1 MVIENVCQLIVNGI
15 LTGGIYAVLSVGLT
29 MIFGVMGIINF
40 AHGEFIML
48 GMYFSYWLSYFLGF
62 NDFVCLLL
70 VIPFSFMFGVLIQK
84 IIINPILDAPELYQV
99 FTTLGLGIVLR
110 HLALII
116 FKADIRSK
124 PMISKSLYWGSIII
138 PYGRLRAFLIAAFVI
153 GALAIFL
160 KKSYLGKAIRATAQ
174 DRKVSEMM
182 GVNIRRIYYIAFGIG
197 TVLPFYSQFIV
208 LTRIQGFSLF

>member
-84 IIINPILDAPELYQV
+84 IIINPILDAPELSQV

-110 HLALII
+110 HW
-116 FKADIRSK
+116 R
-124 PMISKSLYWGSIII
+124 
-138 PYGRLRAFLIAAFVI
+138 
-153 GALAIFL
+153 
-160 KKSYLGKAIRATAQ
+160 
-174 DRKVSEMM
+174 
-182 GVNIRRIYYIAFGIG
+182 
-197 TVLPFYSQFIV
+197 
-208 LTRIQGFSLF
+208 